1 MPRTVKAIYINP
13 KFNTVVQTNLEV
25 KEDNDFELE
34 QCYKLIGCDLV
45 EFVYTRNREILVV
58 DEEGLLK
65 DLDNQSFFKIEGI
78 GQEVFAGS
86 GIIIKIDNTEYEIPI
101 DYDIEDFKSQY
112 TVEFPTA
119 LEILKERRTRT
130 TW

>member
-25 KEDNDFELE
+25 KEDNDLELE

-65 DLDNQSFFKIEGI
+65 DDQFFFKIKGI

-101 DYDIEDFKSQY
+101 DYDIKDFKSQY
-112 TVEFPTA
+112 TVEFPTP
-119 LEILKERRTRT
+119 LEILKGGR
-130 TW
+130 

>member
-65 DLDNQSFFKIEGI
+65 DDQFFFKIKGI

-101 DYDIEDFKSQY
+101 DYDIKDFKSQY
-112 TVEFPTA
+112 TVEFPDP
-119 LEILKERRTRT
+119 LEILKGGR
-130 TW
+130 